1 MTALDAPTMKPIP
14 AALMNYQGRWVNDA
28 ADVALWEKS
37 RRIGASWCTA
47 ALAVLESSVDGGQ
60 DTLYIGYSQDM
71 TREFIDDCAMWAKA
85 FGLAAGSVDEILFE
99 DHLENGD
106 KTSIK
111 AYRIDF
117 ASGLKILAL
126 SSRPRSIRGKQGL
139 VIIDEAAFHDDL
151 PGLLKAALALL
162 IWGGKVRI
170 VSSHNGES
178 NYFNELVLLIR
189 AGKLPYSLHRTTFDD
204 ALADGLFHR
213 VCLKNGRDWS
223 AEGEQQWRADIFARY
238 RDNADEEL
246 LCIPSAGTGIWLPR
260 SLIEARMVPGRVI
273 RYRAPNGMALW
284 PEHLLTAEIRDFC
297 ERELL
302 PVLMPLDRMQRSA
315 VGMDFGRHVD
325 LSVIAPMQISAQLQR
340 SVPFL
345 VELSNVPY
353 KAQEL
358 ILFYLCDRLPRFCAG
373 KLDAGGNGDY
383 LAEQAQAKY
392 GVDVIEKVKFS
403 ETWYREN
410 TAQVKADFEDG
421 LISVPK
427 DDEVAGDLA
436 AFRMVRGVPRVPD
449 LRVQA
454 EGGGKRHGDAGIAIL
469 LAHAASRS
477 NYVPMEFLST
487 GQARIGTQMTDYYGG
502 RNG

>member
-1 MTALDAPTMKPIP
+1 MLESLQLKPIP
-14 AALMNYQGRWVNDA
+14 AALMTYQGRWINDA

-47 ALAVLESSVDGGQ
+47 AMAVLESAVQGGQ

-85 FGLAAGSVDEILFE
+85 FGHAAGAVDELMFE
-99 DHLENGD
+99 DHLENGE

-111 AYRIDF
+111 AFRIDF
-117 ASGLKILAL
+117 ASGFKILAL

-151 PGLLKAALALL
+151 AGLMKAALALL
-162 IWGGKVRI
+162 IWGGKVRLL
-170 VSSHNGES
+170 SSHNGEA

-204 ALADGLFHR
+204 ALADGLYRR
-213 VCLKNGRDWS
+213 VCLKTGKDWTP
-223 AEGEQQWRADIFARY
+223 EGEQEWRSSIFARY
-238 RDNADEEL
+238 RENADEEL
-246 LCIPSAGTGIWLPR
+246 MCIPSAGTGIWLPR

-273 RYRAPNGMALW
+273 RYRAPDGMALW
-284 PEHLLTAEIRDFC
+284 PEHLVKAEIADFC
-297 ERELL
+297 QRELL
-302 PVLMPLDRMQRSA
+302 PVLLKLDPRQRSA
-315 VGMDFGRHVD
+315 VGQDFGRHVD
-325 LSVIAPMQISAQLQR
+325 LSVILPMQIGATLHR
-340 SVPFL
+340 TVPFI

-358 ILFYLCDRLPRFCAG
+358 ILFYLCDRLPRFSAG

-392 GVDVIEKVKFS
+392 GVDVIEKVRFS

-421 LISVPK
+421 LISLPK

-436 AFRMVRGVPRVPD
+436 TIRMVRGVPRVPD
-449 LRVQA
+449 LRVA
-454 EGGGKRHGDAGIAIL
+454 SESGGKRHGDAGIALL
-469 LAHAASRS
+469 LAHAASRA
-477 NYVPMEFLST
+477 NYVPMEYMAT
-487 GQARIGTQMTDYYGG
+487 GQPRAGAVINDYFGG
-502 RNG
+502 